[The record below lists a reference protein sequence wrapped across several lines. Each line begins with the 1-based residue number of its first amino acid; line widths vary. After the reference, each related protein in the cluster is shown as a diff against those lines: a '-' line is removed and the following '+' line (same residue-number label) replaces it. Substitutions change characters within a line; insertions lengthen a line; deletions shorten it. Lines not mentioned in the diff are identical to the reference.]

1 MTDQSFIR
9 LYKNDLALA
18 KKSDDPNIAK
28 LLYGGFIIQKPNETF
43 LQISSGDIDIS
54 FVGGI
59 KVDLI
64 DSCGNVKKNL
74 DDNFYYEN
82 VVDSNGVSQIAFEFG
97 LIGTDY
103 FYVPLHL
110 KITDLI
116 NDNIWYSNSFLVTYL
131 NSDLSTRFDY
141 FNRTKL
147 YNISYD
153 LLPYTQSIRFVNC
166 YDQSPANKEEAKQY
180 ITSQGLELNYRQ
192 ITTFKRKYVIESLDY
207 AINDRFYGLKNHQQV
222 YCNGQRVTIS
232 EYKVDE
238 RKGDTNFLSGEF
250 LINPQGQKFNL
261 QNQLF
266 EALELISV
274 IPSGIYTSQIPVYP
288 NRTFNNIF
296 ALPFGSNGAIINN
309 KKFNNKFSDVFG
321 A

>member
-43 LQISSGDIDIS
+43 LQISSGDINIT

-64 DSCGNVKKNL
+64 DSCGNVKKNI

-97 LIGTDY
+97 LIGTD
-103 FYVPLHL
+103 FFNTSLHL

-116 NDNIWYSNSFLVTYL
+116 NNNIWYSNSFLVTYL
-131 NSDLSTRFDY
+131 NSDISTRFDY
-141 FNRTKL
+141 YNRSKL

-153 LLPYTQSIRFVNC
+153 LLPYTQSIRFANC
-166 YDQSPANKEEAKQY
+166 YDDSPANKEEGKQY

-207 AINDRFYGLKNHQQV
+207 AINDRLYALKNHQQV
-222 YCNGQRVTIS
+222 YCNGQKVTIS

-238 RKGDTNFLSGEF
+238 RKGDTNFLSAEF

-266 EALELISV
+266 EAFELINV
-274 IPSGIYTSQIPVYP
+274 IPSGTYTSQIPVYQ

-296 ALPFGSNGAIINN
+296 ALPFGSNAGINN
-309 KKFNNKFSDVFG
+309 KTFNNKFSDIFG

>member
-1 MTDQSFIR
+1 MTDQAFIR
-9 LYKNDLALA
+9 LYKNELGLA

-43 LQISSGDIDIS
+43 LQISSGDTNIT

-64 DSCGNVKKNL
+64 DSCGNVKKNI
-74 DDNFYYEN
+74 DDYFYYEN

-97 LIGTDY
+97 LIGTD
-103 FYVPLHL
+103 FFNTALHL

-116 NDNIWYSNSFLVTYL
+116 NNNIWYSNSFLVTYL
-131 NSDLSTRFDY
+131 NSDISTRFDY
-141 FNRTKL
+141 FNRSKL

-153 LLPYTQSIRFVNC
+153 LLPYTQSIRFANC
-166 YDQSPANKEEAKQY
+166 YDDSPANKEEGKQY

-192 ITTFKRKYVIESLDY
+192 ITTFKRKYVFESLDY
-207 AINDRFYGLKNHQQV
+207 AINDRFYALKNHQQV
-222 YCNGQRVTIS
+222 YCNGQKVTIS

-238 RKGDTNFLSGEF
+238 RKGDTNFLSAEF
-250 LINPQGQKFNL
+250 LINPQGQKFNY
-261 QNQLF
+261 QNQL
-266 EALELISV
+266 LEKLTLTNK
-274 IPSGIYTSQIPVYP
+274 IPLGQYTRQIPVYP

-296 ALPFGSNGAIINN
+296 AMPFGSNAGINN
-309 KKFNNKFSDVFG
+309 KTFNNKFSDIFG